1 MTSMRRLLLFRHAT
15 AERGAPGTSDQA
27 RELTADGRA
36 DATAMGRYIA
46 RHAFKP
52 DRVLVSPAVRTR
64 ETWTAMQSALGNIA
78 ADVDP
83 AIYDATPEGM
93 LAVVKNAPA
102 AAQAIMLIG
111 HNPGL
116 HQFAVQLTATGDIEV
131 RERLREN
138 FPTSGLAIFDFAI
151 ESWPALHPR
160 SGRLER
166 FVSPKTISAAT
177 N

>member
-1 MTSMRRLLLFRHAT
+1 MRRLLLFRHAT
-15 AERGAPGTSDQA
+15 AERGALGTSDQA
-27 RELTADGRA
+27 RELTPEGRA

-46 RHAFKP
+46 RHAFRP

-64 ETWTAMQSALGNIA
+64 ESWTAMQPPALGNIA
-78 ADVDP
+78 TDLDA
-83 AIYDATPEGM
+83 AIYDASPEGM
-93 LAVVKNAPA
+93 LAVVKNAPV
-102 AAQAIMLIG
+102 AAQTVMLIG

-116 HQFAVQLTATGDIEV
+116 HQFAVQLTATGDIDV

-138 FPTSGLAIFDFAI
+138 FPTSGLAIFDFAL
-151 ESWPALHPR
+151 ESWAALHPR

>member
-1 MTSMRRLLLFRHAT
+1 MRRLLLFRHAT
-15 AERGAPGTSDQA
+15 AERGALGTSDQA
-27 RELTADGRA
+27 RELTPDGRA

-64 ETWTAMQSALGNIA
+64 ETWTAMQPALGEVA
-78 ADVDP
+78 TDYEP
-83 AIYDATPEGM
+83 RIYDATPDS
-93 LAVVKNAPA
+93 LFAVVKDAPA
-102 AAQAIMLIG
+102 TAQTLMLVG

-116 HQFAVQLTATGDIEV
+116 HEFAIQLTATGDIDV
-131 RERLREN
+131 RERLREK
-138 FPTSGLAIFDFAI
+138 FPTSGLAILDFAL
-151 ESWPALHPR
+151 ESWSALHPR

>member
-1 MTSMRRLLLFRHAT
+1 MRRLLLFRHAT
-15 AERGAPGTSDQA
+15 AESGASGTSDQA
-27 RELTADGRA
+27 RELTPEGRD
-36 DATAMGRYIA
+36 DAATMARYLA

-64 ETWTAMQSALGNIA
+64 ETWTAMQPALGDIA
-78 ADVDP
+78 TDYDAR
-83 AIYDATPEGM
+83 IYDATPDSL
-93 LAVVKNAPA
+93 LAVAKSAPA
-102 AAQAIMLIG
+102 SAQTVMLVG

-116 HQFAVQLTATGDIEV
+116 QEFAVQLTATGDIDV
-131 RERLREN
+131 RERLREK
-138 FPTSGLAIFDFAI
+138 FPTSGLAILDFAL
-151 ESWPALHPR
+151 ESWSALHPR